1 MDGNLDAQAS
11 EILSENGLSL
21 YVEWDPPFLYLATES
36 ASSGSEDRFIFV
48 ADDQAELTASPWAK
62 SGQVAQ
68 WGAFLANEQ
77 SNNYNAWFDQSSGA
91 EHDAG
96 TYLEGVLN
104 LETEFGEIPGQV
116 YLALGTYQTDD
127 GGTLVGQLPAGNGDE
142 NIDSS
147 EFLEFSTMILFTDKE
162 NGIPGEFRLMQNY
175 PNPFNPSTEI
185 VYEVATPSQIRLTV
199 FDVLGREVAVLV
211 NLKQNTGLYS
221 ATLKHPDY
229 QVEFIF
235 IN

>member
-1 MDGNLDAQAS
+1 MGC
-11 EILSENGLSL
+11 
-21 YVEWDPPFLYLATES
+21 V
-36 ASSGSEDRFIFV
+36 
-48 ADDQAELTASPWAK
+48 
-62 SGQVAQ
+62 
-68 WGAFLANEQ
+68 LANEQ